1 MISCEWYY
9 CKAWQLSHKVSD
21 YVKVHGAWAY
31 LMVCWLSQ
39 LQSCKTPLVLT
50 SAQNLCT
57 GSFVLWVFMADQL
70 LEVQSVG
77 DRIPSSLLNYSDIKL
92 SISSGGR
99 CVNLFSCVKIS
110 TEIIVILSDTNRNIT
125 HYKNM
130 MLYWVWLKTS
140 VVREVFSEV
149 TEEEIWGWD
158 FYRILYSR
166 IHFSPP
172 QESLPVGWLGKM
184 QVCGTFALALLFRP
198 GCSIYPSSFQLLRL
212 C

>member
-57 GSFVLWVFMADQL
+57 GSFILWVFMADQL

-77 DRIPSSLLNYSDIKL
+77 DQIPSSLLNYSDIKL

-99 CVNLFSCVKIS
+99 RVNLFSCVKIS
-110 TEIIVILSDTNRNIT
+110 TEIIVIFSDTNRNIT
-125 HYKNM
+125 HYTNM

-158 FYRILYSR
+158 FYRIFFTTTRVASCW
-166 IHFSPP
+166 S
-172 QESLPVGWLGKM
+172 LGKM